1 MTNNE
6 LPFNDATRRHLED
19 LLREVVRIA
28 DTASMSG
35 VDLLHRTQTFLETN
49 TMPAAHDVEPIG
61 RVLTLIGPNLTHE
74 LDAADMTH
82 DLLLVADV
90 EGDTLA
96 D

>member
-35 VDLLHRTQTFLETN
+35 VDLLNKMQTFLETN

-61 RVLTLIGPNLTHE
+61 RVLTLIGPSLTHE
-74 LDAADMTH
+74 CDAGDMTH